1 MNELVELLARVAFIG
16 IGGAAAMDAWSL
28 LARRAFG
35 VRGLDYALLG
45 RWIGHLPRGR
55 FAHER
60 IAAAAPVAGERLL
73 GWTAHYAIGI
83 AFAALLVAIWGPAWV
98 RAPTIGPALVVGIG
112 TVVAPWFVMQPAM
125 GAGIAGALTPD
136 PSATRA
142 RNLATHAVYGLGLY
156 VAAVALAAVWP

>member
-83 AFAALLVAIWGPAWV
+83 AFAALLVGIWGPAWV

>member
-16 IGGAAAMDAWSL
+16 IGGAAAMDAWSFV
-28 LARRAFG
+28 ARRAFG

-55 FAHER
+55 FTHER

-142 RNLATHAVYGLGLY
+142 RNLVTHAVYGLGLY
-156 VAAVALAAVWP
+156 VGAVALAVVWP